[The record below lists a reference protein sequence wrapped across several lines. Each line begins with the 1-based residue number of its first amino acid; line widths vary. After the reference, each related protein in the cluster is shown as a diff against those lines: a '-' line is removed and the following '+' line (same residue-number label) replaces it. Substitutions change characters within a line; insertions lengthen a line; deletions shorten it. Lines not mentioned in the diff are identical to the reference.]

1 MNVVR
6 TTIIS
11 INSLIEYSAM
21 QRQIPIREVN
31 QHLSQYIEAAERGE
45 DIIITRRGKPVAR
58 LSAVLPERVLT
69 VEQEEA
75 LVRSSA
81 RMKKGYDL
89 GGNGFNRE
97 DLHER

>member
-1 MNVVR
+1 MNVVH
-6 TTIIS
+6 TTIIP